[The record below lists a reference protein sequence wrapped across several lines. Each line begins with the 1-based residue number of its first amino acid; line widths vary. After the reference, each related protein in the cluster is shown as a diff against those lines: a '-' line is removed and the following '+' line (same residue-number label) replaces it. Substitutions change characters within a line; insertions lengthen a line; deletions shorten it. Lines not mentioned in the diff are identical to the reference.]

1 MKRWLTCLPLALW
14 MLSVTVL
21 AQTPAAAEDVPTR
34 IDAER
39 ERLQAERT
47 AIEEVHDARMSDCWQ
62 RFAVNA
68 CLREVRRSR
77 HAALDPIRAQ
87 ELALNAQER
96 AWRTR
101 LREERLQQKQPAQER
116 QP

>member
-1 MKRWLTCLPLALW
+1 MKHCLSCLWLALAAP
-14 MLSVTVL
+14 VL
-21 AQTPAAAEDVPTR
+21 AQSLTVADDVPGR

-39 ERLQAERT
+39 ERLQAERS
-47 AIEEVHDARMSDCWQ
+47 AIEQQHDERMRDCWQ

-68 CLREVRRSR
+68 CLRDVRRSR

-101 LREERLQQKQPAQER
+101 QREERLQQKQPDQER